1 MFAHYN
7 YWSLFSHSSPDAWL
21 LFAPDQ
27 WQSAYHAHLHNETP
41 GVGLFLPHCWNVI
54 REDGVI
60 NPLGVSVRLTVI
72 SIHGKCH
79 QYTEGGGL
87 TAFVSPC
94 STAIADWS
102 MNKPLTYPWH
112 NHSVSQEAAIETELL
127 IWAFWWQNFREM
139 VPDVLTLRLLALL
152 WLPHFSWLL
161 LRYSRVFPRNFI
173 FSHLLT
179 ISTFHMQR
187 NLNWGCQ
194 KTITMSSSSNSR
206 YLISDGPSLQ
216 LSTYSFISFFFDSL
230 ENSPLQ

>member
-1 MFAHYN
+1 MFAYYN
-7 YWSLFSHSSPDAWL
+7 YWSLFSHSSPAAWL

-41 GVGLFLPHCWNVI
+41 GVGVFLPHCWNVI

-102 MNKPLTYPWH
+102 MNKPLTYPGH

-127 IWAFWWQNFREM
+127 IWAFWWQNFRET
-139 VPDVLTLRLLALL
+139 VPDVLMLRLLALL

-161 LRYSRVFPRNFI
+161 LRDTPVSFQEIPFFLI
-173 FSHLLT
+173 CWPFLLST
-179 ISTFHMQR
+179 CKGISTGAAKKQ
-187 NLNWGCQ
+187 
-194 KTITMSSSSNSR
+194 
-206 YLISDGPSLQ
+206 LQ
-216 LSTYSFISFFFDSL
+216 WVL
-230 ENSPLQ
+230 LQTHAI